1 MEPSQRGWRDGWGAE
16 SSVKGTEVAEV
27 QTAGAQ
33 HTWKA
38 HVVEGGQGGPGCAW
52 WVWSKT
58 VEVEDESRHWYFV
71 LRVMG

>member
-1 MEPSQRGWRDGWGAE
+1 MEPSQRGWRDGWRAE

-38 HVVEGGQGGPGCAW
+38 QVVEGGQGSWGVPGGPGQR
-52 WVWSKT
+52 
-58 VEVEDESRHWYFV
+58 E
-71 LRVMG
+71 LRLKMRAGIGTLC

>member
-1 MEPSQRGWRDGWGAE
+1 MEPSQRGWRDGWRAE

-38 HVVEGGQGGPGCAW
+38 QVVEGGQGSWACLVGL
-52 WVWSKT
+52 VK
-58 VEVEDESRHWYFV
+58 ES
-71 LRVMG
+71 